1 MVIKKKNSIADFFIT
16 MLEEHERAMRNM
28 SPGELLHY
36 VFSFKINLEYAKGNI
51 PYEEWLKIHRELS
64 KYH

>member
-1 MVIKKKNSIADFFIT
+1 